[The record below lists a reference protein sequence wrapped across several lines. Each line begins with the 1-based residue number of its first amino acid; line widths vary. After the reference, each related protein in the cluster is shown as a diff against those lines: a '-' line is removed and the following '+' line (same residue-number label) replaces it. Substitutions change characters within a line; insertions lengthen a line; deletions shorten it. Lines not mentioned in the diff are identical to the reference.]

1 MALIVL
7 GRIASPPADVLPVE
21 QTPRRQ
27 FACPTAGNVPV
38 RCWLAHVLLMIIMA
52 ASKQTESKGSMSTE
66 TSWRKN
72 KGNSTKS
79 ANETQTT
86 APTPRSPREVPK
98 QLGYGLATLATAL
111 VPNLGRGRCEH
122 RIFLLVPSIPQWPNE
137 IVLGSAC
144 CSLDKYVNPHRQG

>member
-1 MALIVL
+1 MYFQWNRRPGDSLLAPRQDMSPSGAGSHLCHAVGWGAL
-7 GRIASPPADVLPVE
+7 APDV
-21 QTPRRQ
+21 
-27 FACPTAGNVPV
+27 F
-38 RCWLAHVLLMIIMA
+38 LMIIMA
-52 ASKQTESKGSMSTE
+52 SSQQTESKGSMSTE

-72 KGNSTKS
+72 KGNSKKS
-79 ANETQTT
+79 ANETQITD
-86 APTPRSPREVPK
+86 PTPRSPREVPK

-144 CSLDKYVNPHRQG
+144 CSLDKYGNTHRQG